1 LSAAAILRGRNGG
14 QATLNQ
20 VLKLLLL
27 LQLLLTTVHA
37 QATIAVNAS
46 MITGTYSPR
55 FERHWAQIYQP
66 KGPNDDAL
74 IKALDQNSGYARG
87 FWTSQLWNPSSPGVY
102 TFSTSNAFYFQDPQ
116 ADEVVANGAS
126 PIFTGPFTPPWLAD
140 TSFNLVGS
148 AAGTY
153 DNEDPPKNYSQFQQM
168 TYDGLVHIKMRYPSF
183 QYFEVYNE
191 PEGNWTGKVLL
202 TLPVY
207 ERIYQACAAA
217 VAQVNALDLPGQ
229 KIKIGGPTTS
239 GLAQWG
245 NTWTQPFIQ
254 WAAQNHLELDFVSYH
269 EYDDPPIQAM
279 TDAQKVA
286 GWITDAGF
294 SLGTVQ
300 VIVSEW
306 GITSNNTCT
315 STPKALRLA
324 QNAAYAMAEEY
335 WEAQG
340 PLSIGT
346 IFAVNDYA
354 NCSRSVLAPKT
365 ISPTD
370 GVPFPTYNAELMRSM
385 LKANMVSTTEAM
397 DSNGN
402 GVGAVGTQDITG
414 VAVLGWNYS
423 DSSAGVTFDI
433 SSLPPIFFHRQI
445 HLQQYLVD
453 DRHSNWAFD
462 SSAADLQKINDVMLA
477 NMSNVTQ
484 KVTMAPY
491 SVMLFV
497 LSPSP
502 ASGGGGLISAD
513 GLNSR

>member
-1 LSAAAILRGRNGG
+1 MSK
-14 QATLNQ
+14 
-20 VLKLLLL
+20 VLKFVLLLL
-27 LQLLLTTVHA
+27 LLATAARAQTTI
-37 QATIAVNAS
+37 TVNAS

-66 KGPNDDAL
+66 KGPIDDAL
-74 IKALDQNSGYARG
+74 IQALDQNSGYARG
-87 FWTSQLWNPSSPGVY
+87 FWTSQLWNSSSPGVY
-102 TFSTSNAFYFQDPQ
+102 TFSVSDAFSFQDPQ
-116 ADEVVANGAS
+116 VDEVVANGAS

-153 DNEDPPKNYSQFQQM
+153 DNEDPPKNYTQFQQM
-168 TYDGLVHIKMRYPSF
+168 TYDGLVHIKTRYPTF

-191 PEGNWTGKVLL
+191 PEGNWTGKVLI
-202 TLPVY
+202 TLSVY
-207 ERIYQACAAA
+207 EQIYQSCAAA
-217 VAQVNALDLPGQ
+217 VARVNALDLPGP

-245 NTWTQPFIQ
+245 STWTQPFIE
-254 WAAQNHLELDFVSYH
+254 WAAQNHIELDFVSYH
-269 EYDDPPIQAM
+269 EYDDPPVQAM

-286 GWITDAGF
+286 GWITAAG
-294 SLGTVQ
+294 LGLSSVQ
-300 VIVSEW
+300 IIVTEW

-315 STPKALRLA
+315 RAPTPSQLA

-340 PLSIGT
+340 PLSIGAV
-346 IFAVNDYA
+346 FAMSDNA
-354 NCSRSVLAPKT
+354 NCSRSVLAPKP
-365 ISPTD
+365 SSLTD
-370 GVPFPTYNAELMRSM
+370 GVPYPTYNAELMRSM
-385 LKANMVSTTEAM
+385 LKANTVSTTEAM

-402 GVGAVGTQDITG
+402 GVGAVGTQDISG

-423 DSSAGVTFDI
+423 GSSAGVTFDI
-433 SSLPPIFFHRQI
+433 NSLPPIFSGHQI

-462 SSAADLQKINDVMLA
+462 SSAGGLQNINDIMLA
-477 NMSNVTQ
+477 NASNVSQ
-484 KVTMAPY
+484 KVAMAPY

-497 LSPSP
+497 LSPGP
-502 ASGGGGLISAD
+502 ASD
-513 GLNSR
+513 GLR